1 MPYPGGVFWLGPLK
15 LAAIVRLEV
24 RHRLCNA
31 VGVADRGAVVDN
43 TEEFSVKGEDLL
55 GRIKELIAEGN
66 VRRIVI
72 KNSEGRTLIEIPLT
86 LGVVGAL
93 IAPVAA
99 AVGAVAALV
108 TECTISITRQVDET
122 AKPEDGEGDG

>member
-1 MPYPGGVFWLGPLK
+1 
-15 LAAIVRLEV
+15 
-24 RHRLCNA
+24 
-31 VGVADRGAVVDN
+31 VDN